1 MHKLLYL
8 GGNFNIYF
16 FRREN
21 LSNKNGDIFLTKKG
35 RSFIE
40 RERNLLF
47 CFVFTSWREV
57 FLTV

>member
-1 MHKLLYL
+1 MHKLFYL
-8 GGNFNIYF
+8 GGYFNIF
-16 FRREN
+16 FLKREN
-21 LSNKNGDIFLTKKG
+21 LSNKNGYIFQIKKG

-47 CFVFTSWREV
+47 CFVFTLCREV

>member
-21 LSNKNGDIFLTKKG
+21 LSNKNGDIFLIKKA

-47 CFVFTSWREV
+47 CFVFTSWRDF

>member
-1 MHKLLYL
+1 MNKLLYL
-8 GGNFNIYF
+8 GGYFNIYF
-16 FRREN
+16 FKREN

-47 CFVFTSWREV
+47 CFVFTS
-57 FLTV
+57 